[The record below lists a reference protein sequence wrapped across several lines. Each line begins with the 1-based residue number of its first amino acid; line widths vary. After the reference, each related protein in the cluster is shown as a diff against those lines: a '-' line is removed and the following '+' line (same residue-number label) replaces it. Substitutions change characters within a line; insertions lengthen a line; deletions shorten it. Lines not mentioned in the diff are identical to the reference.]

1 MGRKD
6 MNCKLCQE
14 NKPLQDSHII
24 PKFVARWLKKTSATG
39 YLRQATKANIR
50 KQDLGREKLLCKD
63 CETLFSNW
71 ETQFSQ
77 RIFFPYQ
84 DNNKREFDYEEWLQK
99 FAISLSWR
107 AGIVELEGF
116 RRYKPHLVHHL
127 ETSLEIW
134 REFLLGA
141 KPSQD
146 YAHNLLF
153 LDIVESVNDIR
164 LPDGFHGYVLRATD
178 LTIPAN
184 DSNVFVYVK
193 LPSMVFLS
201 GVVPNQPAG
210 WKNTE
215 IFESA
220 QISASNQV
228 VSDGIFGEFFL
239 DRAFQG
245 AKLMNHM
252 SDKQKKKI
260 TDDISSD
267 PSKSLQS
274 NSFIAVMADRYWK
287 EKNT

>member
-1 MGRKD
+1 

-50 KQDLGREKLLCKD
+50 KQDLDREKLLCKD

-71 ETQFSQ
+71 EALFSQ

-84 DNNKREFDYEEWLQK
+84 DNNKREFDYEGWLQK
-99 FAISLSWR
+99 FAVSLSWR
-107 AGIVELEGF
+107 AGIAELEGF
-116 RRYKPHLVHHL
+116 RGYKPHLVHHL
-127 ETSLEIW
+127 ATSLEIW
-134 REFLLGA
+134 REFLLGT

-153 LDIVESVNDIR
+153 LDVVESVIDIR

-184 DSNVFVYVK
+184 DYNVFVYVK

-201 GVVPNQPAG
+201 GVFPKQPVG
-210 WKNTE
+210 WKNTR
-215 IFESA
+215 IFESG
-220 QISASNQV
+220 QIGTSNQV
-228 VSDGIFGEFFL
+228 VSDEIFGEFFL
-239 DRAFQG
+239 DRALQG

-260 TDDISSD
+260 TDDIASD

-274 NSFIAVMADRYWK
+274 KSFIAVMADQYWK
-287 EKNT
+287 EKNNL